1 VRSPTGYRA
10 APHDD
15 AAVRGL
21 LCGLTLYRGGTK
33 TPPSQHD
40 SRYVAVLE
48 TQCRDGVQFF
58 CKAAQLPH
66 QSPIGVAYSIEELLT
81 LIPIRGLNSPRRC
94 RSANCAASVIFYWY
108 GCSPETL
115 PLKAGLMQVFCVSG
129 RVATSSTAFVAAAVV
144 SVGVLGISPAPTP
157 HRLAAQL
164 TSASQVA
171 ASTVQQAE
179 TALREGLEASGPTW
193 LSTTSVHQGA
203 APDGSVGQVLATD
216 AIPALPTLNPADF
229 TAVVAAVQELIG
241 QFVQSFLTTPDAIR
255 VAIERVA
262 QGDVNGAFAS
272 LEGLV
277 ILPLVNYGL
286 SPYPQQAANAIAR
299 YLPSQLASAVTAAPA
314 IFLFQGART
323 IDLYTSSRRSVVDA
337 VQGVISSLGTFNPV
351 VIAGAVASGLGDVI
365 QTAVANTFG
374 DNGAFAIVRDTIAGL
389 LNAAFPDPASKT
401 NTANSDT
408 AVARTALTTRA
419 LSATTPPQSATDIT
433 QTSRSIATPTAST
446 TDVSAAAHR
455 TADEAKPDVQQTHTK
470 TVDVTSGNKVEPK
483 IAAGT
488 SATPRNPS
496 VKEPS
501 HATAASPAKVSPTTA
516 RSDAG
521 KANTKSTSATP

>member
-1 VRSPTGYRA
+1 V
-10 APHDD
+10 
-15 AAVRGL
+15 
-21 LCGLTLYRGGTK
+21 
-33 TPPSQHD
+33 
-40 SRYVAVLE
+40 
-48 TQCRDGVQFF
+48 F
-58 CKAAQLPH
+58 
-66 QSPIGVAYSIEELLT
+66 
-81 LIPIRGLNSPRRC
+81 IR
-94 RSANCAASVIFYWY
+94 I
-108 GCSPETL
+108 L
-115 PLKAGLMQVFCVSG
+115 PLKAGLMQVLCVSG
-129 RVATSSTAFVAAAVV
+129 RVATSSTALVAAAVV

-157 HRLAAQL
+157 HRLAAEL
-164 TSASQVA
+164 TSAAQVA

-179 TALREGLEASGPTW
+179 TALREGLEGTGPTW

-203 APDGSVGQVLATD
+203 AAVGSVGQVLATD

-229 TAVVAAVQELIG
+229 TAVVAAVQALIG

-277 ILPLVNYGL
+277 ILPLINYGL

-314 IFLFQGART
+314 IFLFQGARA

-351 VIAGAVASGLGDVI
+351 VIAGAVASGLGNVI

-389 LNAAFPDPASKT
+389 LSAAFPDPAS
-401 NTANSDT
+401 NSDS
-408 AVARTALTTRA
+408 AVARTALTPRA
-419 LSATTPPQSATDIT
+419 LSATTQAQSSTDIT
-433 QTSRSIATPTAST
+433 QSSRTISTPAAST
-446 TDVSAAAHR
+446 TDVSAVAHP

-470 TVDVTSGNKVEPK
+470 TADVTSGTKVEPAV
-483 IAAGT
+483 AAGA

-501 HATAASPAKVSPTTA
+501 NATAASPAKVSPTTA

-521 KANTKSTSATP
+521 KANTKSASATP